1 MCPGPAD
8 KKANKEM
15 GSPVGAWAVTIVRY
29 AALFALLGGIATIVV
44 GLYTMTPET
53 ANGRGSIPVIS
64 DGTLPVDLA
73 PEPVG
78 INDVPGAKG
87 AMESVGGTVGKG
99 VDAVDSGAKA
109 RLVFEAGLRN
119 AGQVPREG
127 ENRA

>member
-1 MCPGPAD
+1 
-8 KKANKEM
+8 M

-109 RLVFEAGLRN
+109 RRGRSKLGCETLDRFLAKAKTERN
-119 AGQVPREG
+119 SI
-127 ENRA
+127 